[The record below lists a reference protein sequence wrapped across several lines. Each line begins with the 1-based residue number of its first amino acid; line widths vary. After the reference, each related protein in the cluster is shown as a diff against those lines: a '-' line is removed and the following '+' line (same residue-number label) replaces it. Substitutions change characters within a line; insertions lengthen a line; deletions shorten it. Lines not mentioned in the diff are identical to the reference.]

1 MNIVFPQN
9 NFLLLST
16 IAFEI
21 REVFMIPEHFK
32 LKTHLLK
39 FSKTISVISVLSLC
53 FFFSEAPISLI
64 LDILSGILF

>member
-39 FSKTISVISVLSLC
+39 FSKTISETRPEDKETENRTGNIS
-53 FFFSEAPISLI
+53 
-64 LDILSGILF
+64 